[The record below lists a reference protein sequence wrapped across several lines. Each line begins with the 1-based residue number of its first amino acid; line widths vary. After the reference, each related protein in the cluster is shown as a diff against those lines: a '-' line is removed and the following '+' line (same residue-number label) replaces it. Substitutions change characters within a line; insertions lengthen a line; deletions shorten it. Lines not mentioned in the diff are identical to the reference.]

1 MHEPSPV
8 AKAPKDFI
16 RMNQVNTEEAKN
28 NRKEIRKKPCLG
40 KKDRSMGLP
49 PEGFVYGL
57 KNEPHSPIKDIINNV
72 YGNKAEIEI
81 RKSYE
86 HFLEEKNV
94 VKRLITRVTPHYI
107 QMKERKKMHETVEEK
122 PLYKLR
128 MFQDVGSK
136 VTEGI
141 KAFKTYKPFK
151 TESNVQENKKEDDGL
166 NNIIEKVQGEIKE
179 QEANSIPAQ

>member
-1 MHEPSPV
+1 
-8 AKAPKDFI
+8 
-16 RMNQVNTEEAKN
+16 MNQVNTEEAKN
-28 NRKEIRKKPCLG
+28 NRKEITKKPCLG
-40 KKDRSMGLP
+40 KKDRSMGLA

-86 HFLEEKNV
+86 HFLKEKNV
-94 VKRLITRVTPHYI
+94 VKRLVTRVTPHYI
-107 QMKERKKMHETVEEK
+107 QMKQRKKMLETVEEK

-141 KAFKTYKPFK
+141 KAFKTYKPYK
-151 TESNVQENKKEDDGL
+151 TESNVKDNRKEDDGL

-179 QEANSIPAQ
+179 QEANTVPAQ